1 MRRLLVTMV
10 TLLLAAMAA
19 FAPATTQAQG
29 GQGFVS
35 IMHASPDAPAVDV
48 YVNGS
53 RVLNDVPFFA
63 ASPYL
68 PLDAGSYDVAVTAA
82 GDDIADAVIQGT
94 LTLNG
99 GEYVTVAAVNT
110 LDNIE
115 AVAFV
120 DNLSTPPAG
129 QARVSVIHASPD
141 APAVDI
147 KLAGTSDAVASG
159 LAFKQSV
166 ELEVPAGT
174 YTFDISPAGSSD
186 VVFTTPALRF
196 ENGWVYTL
204 VATGEIGEGGFWVQ
218 SVVDKIGE

>member
-1 MRRLLVTMV
+1 MRRIVGTMV
-10 TLLLAAMAA
+10 TLLLAALAA
-19 FAPATTQAQG
+19 LVPAVSQAQG
-29 GQGFVS
+29 GQGYVS
-35 IMHASPDAPAVDV
+35 VMHASPDAPAVDV

-53 RVLNDVPFFA
+53 RVLSDVPFFA

-82 GDDIADAVIQGT
+82 GGSINDAVIQGT
-94 LTLNG
+94 LTVNG

-120 DNLSTPPAG
+120 DDLSDPPAG
-129 QARVSVIHASPD
+129 QARVSIIHASPD
-141 APAVDI
+141 GPAVDV
-147 KLAGTSDAVASG
+147 KVAGTSDAVASG
-159 LAFKQSV
+159 LSFKQSV

-174 YTFDISPAGSSD
+174 YTFDITPAGGSD

-196 ENGWVYTL
+196 EPGWVYTL
-204 VATGEIGEGGFWVQ
+204 VATGELSEGGFWVQ
-218 SVVDKIGE
+218 SIVDRTN